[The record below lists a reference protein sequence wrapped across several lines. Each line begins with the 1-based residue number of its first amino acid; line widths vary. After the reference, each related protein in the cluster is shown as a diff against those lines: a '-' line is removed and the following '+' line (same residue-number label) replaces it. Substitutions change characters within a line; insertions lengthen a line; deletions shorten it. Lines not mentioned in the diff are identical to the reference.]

1 MQKFIEKMIKNK
13 SSILI
18 RAVIVLVSIAL
29 QILTMLLLIG
39 ILKDYASW
47 AYLFLEMIS
56 IAVVFVLVNDSSSF
70 NSFWIVIITAMPVFG
85 YCLYFMWGRKH
96 KNWAFY
102 QKYRRI
108 SKKGREFKVQ
118 NPETLDELREMHPNK
133 VQVSRCLISDGF
145 PLYKN
150 TGVTYY
156 DQGEKHFEALFEG

>member
-108 SKKGREFKVQ
+108 SKKGR
-118 NPETLDELREMHPNK
+118 
-133 VQVSRCLISDGF
+133 
-145 PLYKN
+145 
-150 TGVTYY
+150 
-156 DQGEKHFEALFEG
+156 

>member
-85 YCLYFMWGRKH
+85 YCLYSCSF
-96 KNWAFY
+96 
-102 QKYRRI
+102 
-108 SKKGREFKVQ
+108 
-118 NPETLDELREMHPNK
+118 L
-133 VQVSRCLISDGF
+133 
-145 PLYKN
+145 
-150 TGVTYY
+150 
-156 DQGEKHFEALFEG
+156 